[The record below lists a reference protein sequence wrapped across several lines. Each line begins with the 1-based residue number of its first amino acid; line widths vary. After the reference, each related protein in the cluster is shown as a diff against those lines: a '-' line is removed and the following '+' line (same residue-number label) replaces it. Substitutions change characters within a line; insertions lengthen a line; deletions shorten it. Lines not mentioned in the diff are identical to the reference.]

1 MTNRNSAG
9 QQPATSNKTMGQR
22 PIIHDDNGQVL
33 NPITKSDWDGWVAA
47 TATRNFMLQN
57 PLLDWLDRYG
67 IAKGF
72 KPDKPP
78 DPRTDHVSFLS
89 DKGRQFKQAVVKH
102 LQNHLQ
108 NQGIGTVQTV
118 TGTKQRLDVHDL
130 QAAANTYQAMC
141 AGVAVVYRGVLRD
154 PQHRCYGSPDLLI
167 RSDVLESLFGD
178 TLSEHEPARSAPNLD
193 IDAHYV
199 VVDIKY
205 TTLKLTTTWLLNS
218 SRSFPAYKAQLH
230 IYNRALGR
238 LQGFT
243 PSQAFLL
250 GRGWEQTIKK
260 QTNRQPSAMDRLGP
274 VEHNGKVRNQLVG
287 GLVDAAV
294 EWLLRMRVQG
304 DTWTVVPPSVDE
316 LRSNMNADNG
326 RWTTVTKA
334 LAAKT
339 GELTMLPNISVQQ
352 RTKADAV
359 GLTDWRDPAVTSTS
373 LGVTGA
379 VRSRELDAV
388 LDVNRTP
395 GTTPVRPAHIAVARG
410 TWFAP
415 PPLEFFVDFE
425 TVNNTD
431 DDFSKFPEQNGQPLV
446 FMVGCGHVENNK
458 WRFECFVA
466 DTLSEKAEAAM
477 LDQWISH
484 MAATTNRIA
493 PGTNPKLIHWSNAE
507 PLMLEL
513 QHNSAVNRHKTAG
526 SAWSSLNWFDLL
538 EKTVRKEPV
547 VVNGAFSFNL
557 KEFANALY
565 ALGLIKTRWKAGLT
579 DGLGA
584 MVGAWWCQNQV
595 DVGKHQRLIDV
606 GLMKVIR
613 RYNEV
618 DCRVM
623 WEILSYLRANH

>member
-1 MTNRNSAG
+1 MANRNSAG
-9 QQPATSNKTMGQR
+9 QQPATSNKNIGQR
-22 PIIHDDNGQVL
+22 SITHDDNGQVL

-47 TATRNFMLQN
+47 TDTRNFMLQN

-78 DPRTDHVSFLS
+78 DPRTDYVSFLS

-102 LQNHLQ
+102 LQYR
-108 NQGIGTVQTV
+108 GIKIRTIPGTT
-118 TGTKQRLDVHDL
+118 QRLYVHNL
-130 QAAANTYQAMC
+130 QAATDTYQAMC
-141 AGVAVVYRGVLRD
+141 TGVDVIYRGVLRD

-167 RSDVLESLFGD
+167 RRDVLESLFGD
-178 TLSEHEPARSAPNLD
+178 TLCELEAATPAPNLD

-205 TTLKLTTTWLLNS
+205 TTLKLSTKWLLNS
-218 SRSFPAYKAQLH
+218 SGSFPAYKAQLH

-250 GRGWEQTIKK
+250 GRGWEQPIQKEPS
-260 QTNRQPSAMDRLGP
+260 RAASAMDRLGP
-274 VEHNGKVRNQLVG
+274 VPSNNEIREQPVG
-287 GLVDAAV
+287 ALVDAAV
-294 EWLLRMRVQG
+294 GWLLEMRGQG
-304 DTWTVVPPSVDE
+304 ATWNVVPPTVDE
-316 LRSNMNADNG
+316 LRPSMNTDNG
-326 RWTTVTKA
+326 RWATVTKD
-334 LAAKT
+334 LAART
-339 GELTMLPNISVQQ
+339 GELTMLPNVSVPQ
-352 RTKADAV
+352 RNTAAAS
-359 GLTDWRDPAVTSTS
+359 GLTDWRDTAVTAAS
-373 LGVTGA
+373 LGVTGT
-379 VRSRELDAV
+379 VRAPVLDAV

-395 GTTPVRPAHIAVARG
+395 VRPAKVSAASVEWRAV
-410 TWFAP
+410 
-415 PPLEFFVDFE
+415 PPLEFYVDFE

-431 DDFSKFPEQNGQPLV
+431 DDSSKFPEQNGQPLV

-458 WRFECFVA
+458 WLFECFVA
-466 DTLSEKAEAAM
+466 DTLSENAEAAM

-484 MAATTNRIA
+484 MATTTSRIA
-493 PGTNPKLIHWSNAE
+493 PDTNPKLIHWSNAE
-507 PLMLEL
+507 PVMLET
-513 QHNSAVNRHKTAG
+513 QHNSAVNRHKPAG

-538 EKTVRKEPV
+538 KETIEKEPV

-565 ALGLIKTRWKAGLT
+565 ALRLIKTHWKTGLT

-584 MVGAWWCQNQV
+584 MVGAWWCQGQI
-595 DVGKHQRLIDV
+595 DAGLHQRLIDV
-606 GLMKVIR
+606 TLMKDIR
-613 RYNEV
+613 VYNEV

-623 WEILSYLRANH
+623 WEILSYLRAKH